1 MRFARLFAPAL
12 LAFVVAIGG
21 TGLAPDPVDAAASG
35 TWTQFHYAA
44 TRSGYAPLEKTIN
57 TANVGKLSVRWQRAL
72 DDTVYGTPVV
82 SGDRVFALGYYGKLY
97 ALRRSDGQRL
107 WTVTVSSGSNSTP
120 AIWRD
125 LVVVPGVDSAGD
137 FMAAYDAATGARRW
151 RTRIGGTAFVT
162 APAVYG
168 DAIYFSAGTTIYSLS
183 ASSGRLRWKT
193 VVSTAEWGTI
203 DGPVAVSGYGE
214 YVVAAGNDG
223 HVYNLAA
230 GTGKVRWNVQA
241 GGGIHTGGPAIYSGI
256 VYVPEGHSGDEGGG
270 FDIWALQVSDGLV
283 LWHNYAGDDVHVTP
297 AAGQGKVLIGSIDEG
312 LLALDSRTG
321 ALLWTTPYEGEV
333 LGSPVLANG
342 VVYAGTDENLV
353 AHDAATG
360 ASLYTFDMSGTTGMA
375 AMASPA
381 VVNGRVYTATGDGT
395 IVVLGL
401 P

>member
-12 LAFVVAIGG
+12 LASVVAIGG
-21 TGLAPDPVDAAASG
+21 TGLAPDTVDAAASG

-44 TRSGYAPLEKTIN
+44 TRSGYAPLEKTIS

-97 ALRRSDGQRL
+97 ALRRSDGHRL
-107 WTVTVSSGSNSTP
+107 WTVTVSTGSNSTP
-120 AIWRD
+120 AIWRG
-125 LVVVPGVDSAGD
+125 LVVVPGVDASGD

-183 ASSGRLRWKT
+183 ASSGHLRWKT

-270 FDIWALQVSDGLV
+270 FDIWALQVSDGRV

-297 AAGQGKVLIGSIDEG
+297 AAGQGKVFIGSIDEG

-333 LGSPVLANG
+333 WGSPVLANG
-342 VVYAGTDENLV
+342 VLYAGTDEVLV

-360 ASLYTFDMSGTTGMA
+360 APLWSTQISTGMA
-375 AMASPA
+375 NMSSPA
-381 VVNGRVYTATGDGT
+381 VVDGRVYTGSGEGT
-395 IVVLGL
+395 VEVFAL